1 MYWFLLLLMYQ
12 GKKAQDFIRAGY
24 VKVNH
29 IVLDESSYLCNNNS
43 VISIRGHGRFHF
55 KEVIKRTKK
64 DHFSDRNGKISVSK
78 GDDMEKRVFDTM
90 KNGYNRYQVDDYIH
104 SLAEEIESLRK
115 KLECNNVMMERLSK
129 EKDDLEKKYKEVSD
143 NLYIKEQ
150 AAGEM
155 ARMAMKEANMI
166 VDTANQNAETII
178 KEALMMAR
186 GILLD
191 ISRLGNEARDMKGNM
206 QEELERIR
214 EALENFETPAIPD
227 LNLLKKKNCKA
238 RKKTS
243 FCLWILRE

>member
-1 MYWFLLLLMYQ
+1 
-12 GKKAQDFIRAGY
+12 
-24 VKVNH
+24 
-29 IVLDESSYLCNNNS
+29 
-43 VISIRGHGRFHF
+43 
-55 KEVIKRTKK
+55 
-64 DHFSDRNGKISVSK
+64 
-78 GDDMEKRVFDTM
+78 MEKRVFDTM

-227 LNLLKKKNCKA
+227 LNLLKKEE
-238 RKKTS
+238 
-243 FCLWILRE
+243 F

>member
-1 MYWFLLLLMYQ
+1 
-12 GKKAQDFIRAGY
+12 
-24 VKVNH
+24 
-29 IVLDESSYLCNNNS
+29 
-43 VISIRGHGRFHF
+43 
-55 KEVIKRTKK
+55 
-64 DHFSDRNGKISVSK
+64 
-78 GDDMEKRVFDTM
+78 MEKRVFDTM

-227 LNLLKKKNCKA
+227 LNLLKKEELSDH
-238 RKKTS
+238 KK
-243 FCLWILRE
+243 

>member
-1 MYWFLLLLMYQ
+1 
-12 GKKAQDFIRAGY
+12 
-24 VKVNH
+24 
-29 IVLDESSYLCNNNS
+29 
-43 VISIRGHGRFHF
+43 
-55 KEVIKRTKK
+55 
-64 DHFSDRNGKISVSK
+64 
-78 GDDMEKRVFDTM
+78 MEKRVFDTM

-178 KEALMMAR
+178 KEALMMTR

-227 LNLLKKKNCKA
+227 LNLLKKEE
-238 RKKTS
+238 
-243 FCLWILRE
+243 L

>member
-1 MYWFLLLLMYQ
+1 
-12 GKKAQDFIRAGY
+12 
-24 VKVNH
+24 
-29 IVLDESSYLCNNNS
+29 
-43 VISIRGHGRFHF
+43 
-55 KEVIKRTKK
+55 
-64 DHFSDRNGKISVSK
+64 
-78 GDDMEKRVFDTM
+78 MEKRVFDTM

-186 GILLD
+186 AILLD

-227 LNLLKKKNCKA
+227 LNLLKKEE
-238 RKKTS
+238 
-243 FCLWILRE
+243 L

>member
-1 MYWFLLLLMYQ
+1 
-12 GKKAQDFIRAGY
+12 
-24 VKVNH
+24 
-29 IVLDESSYLCNNNS
+29 
-43 VISIRGHGRFHF
+43 
-55 KEVIKRTKK
+55 
-64 DHFSDRNGKISVSK
+64 
-78 GDDMEKRVFDTM
+78 MEKRVFDTM

-115 KLECNNVMMERLSK
+115 KLEYNNVMMERLSK

-227 LNLLKKKNCKA
+227 LNLLKKEE
-238 RKKTS
+238 
-243 FCLWILRE
+243 L

>member
-1 MYWFLLLLMYQ
+1 
-12 GKKAQDFIRAGY
+12 
-24 VKVNH
+24 
-29 IVLDESSYLCNNNS
+29 
-43 VISIRGHGRFHF
+43 
-55 KEVIKRTKK
+55 
-64 DHFSDRNGKISVSK
+64 
-78 GDDMEKRVFDTM
+78 MEKRVFDTM

-115 KLECNNVMMERLSK
+115 KPECNNVMMERLSK

-227 LNLLKKKNCKA
+227 LNLLKKEE
-238 RKKTS
+238 
-243 FCLWILRE
+243 L

>member
-1 MYWFLLLLMYQ
+1 
-12 GKKAQDFIRAGY
+12 
-24 VKVNH
+24 
-29 IVLDESSYLCNNNS
+29 
-43 VISIRGHGRFHF
+43 
-55 KEVIKRTKK
+55 
-64 DHFSDRNGKISVSK
+64 
-78 GDDMEKRVFDTM
+78 MEKRVFDTM

-155 ARMAMKEANMI
+155 ARMAMTEANMI

-227 LNLLKKKNCKA
+227 LNLLKKEE
-238 RKKTS
+238 
-243 FCLWILRE
+243 L

>member
-1 MYWFLLLLMYQ
+1 
-12 GKKAQDFIRAGY
+12 
-24 VKVNH
+24 
-29 IVLDESSYLCNNNS
+29 
-43 VISIRGHGRFHF
+43 
-55 KEVIKRTKK
+55 
-64 DHFSDRNGKISVSK
+64 
-78 GDDMEKRVFDTM
+78 MEKRVFDTM

-104 SLAEEIESLRK
+104 SLAEEIDSLRN

-227 LNLLKKKNCKA
+227 LNLLKKEE
-238 RKKTS
+238 
-243 FCLWILRE
+243 L

>member
-1 MYWFLLLLMYQ
+1 
-12 GKKAQDFIRAGY
+12 
-24 VKVNH
+24 
-29 IVLDESSYLCNNNS
+29 
-43 VISIRGHGRFHF
+43 
-55 KEVIKRTKK
+55 
-64 DHFSDRNGKISVSK
+64 
-78 GDDMEKRVFDTM
+78 MEKRVFDTM

-150 AAGEM
+150 AAGE
-155 ARMAMKEANMI
+155 MAMKEANMI

-227 LNLLKKKNCKA
+227 LNLLKKEE
-238 RKKTS
+238 
-243 FCLWILRE
+243 L

>member
-1 MYWFLLLLMYQ
+1 
-12 GKKAQDFIRAGY
+12 
-24 VKVNH
+24 
-29 IVLDESSYLCNNNS
+29 
-43 VISIRGHGRFHF
+43 
-55 KEVIKRTKK
+55 
-64 DHFSDRNGKISVSK
+64 
-78 GDDMEKRVFDTM
+78 MEKRVFDTM

-186 GILLD
+186 GILVD

-227 LNLLKKKNCKA
+227 LNLLKKEE
-238 RKKTS
+238 
-243 FCLWILRE
+243 L

>member
-1 MYWFLLLLMYQ
+1 
-12 GKKAQDFIRAGY
+12 
-24 VKVNH
+24 
-29 IVLDESSYLCNNNS
+29 
-43 VISIRGHGRFHF
+43 
-55 KEVIKRTKK
+55 
-64 DHFSDRNGKISVSK
+64 
-78 GDDMEKRVFDTM
+78 MEKRVFDTM

-214 EALENFETPAIPD
+214 EALENFETPAIPN
-227 LNLLKKKNCKA
+227 LNLLKKEE
-238 RKKTS
+238 
-243 FCLWILRE
+243 L

>member
-1 MYWFLLLLMYQ
+1 
-12 GKKAQDFIRAGY
+12 
-24 VKVNH
+24 
-29 IVLDESSYLCNNNS
+29 
-43 VISIRGHGRFHF
+43 
-55 KEVIKRTKK
+55 
-64 DHFSDRNGKISVSK
+64 
-78 GDDMEKRVFDTM
+78 MEKRVFDTM

-155 ARMAMKEANMI
+155 ERMAMKEANMI

-227 LNLLKKKNCKA
+227 LNLLKKEE
-238 RKKTS
+238 
-243 FCLWILRE
+243 L

>member
-1 MYWFLLLLMYQ
+1 
-12 GKKAQDFIRAGY
+12 
-24 VKVNH
+24 
-29 IVLDESSYLCNNNS
+29 
-43 VISIRGHGRFHF
+43 
-55 KEVIKRTKK
+55 
-64 DHFSDRNGKISVSK
+64 
-78 GDDMEKRVFDTM
+78 MEKRVFDTM

-227 LNLLKKKNCKA
+227 LNLLKKKE
-238 RKKTS
+238 
-243 FCLWILRE
+243 L

>member
-1 MYWFLLLLMYQ
+1 
-12 GKKAQDFIRAGY
+12 
-24 VKVNH
+24 
-29 IVLDESSYLCNNNS
+29 
-43 VISIRGHGRFHF
+43 
-55 KEVIKRTKK
+55 
-64 DHFSDRNGKISVSK
+64 
-78 GDDMEKRVFDTM
+78 MEKRVFDTM

-227 LNLLKKKNCKA
+227 LNLLKKKNCK
-238 RKKTS
+238 S
-243 FCLWILRE
+243 

>member
-1 MYWFLLLLMYQ
+1 
-12 GKKAQDFIRAGY
+12 
-24 VKVNH
+24 
-29 IVLDESSYLCNNNS
+29 
-43 VISIRGHGRFHF
+43 
-55 KEVIKRTKK
+55 
-64 DHFSDRNGKISVSK
+64 
-78 GDDMEKRVFDTM
+78 MEKRVFDTM

-191 ISRLGNEARDMKGNM
+191 ISRLGNEARDMNGNM

-227 LNLLKKKNCKA
+227 LNLLKKEE
-238 RKKTS
+238 
-243 FCLWILRE
+243 L

>member
-1 MYWFLLLLMYQ
+1 
-12 GKKAQDFIRAGY
+12 
-24 VKVNH
+24 
-29 IVLDESSYLCNNNS
+29 
-43 VISIRGHGRFHF
+43 
-55 KEVIKRTKK
+55 
-64 DHFSDRNGKISVSK
+64 
-78 GDDMEKRVFDTM
+78 MEKRVFDTM

-150 AAGEM
+150 AAGKM

-227 LNLLKKKNCKA
+227 LNLLKKEE
-238 RKKTS
+238 
-243 FCLWILRE
+243 L

>member
-1 MYWFLLLLMYQ
+1 
-12 GKKAQDFIRAGY
+12 
-24 VKVNH
+24 
-29 IVLDESSYLCNNNS
+29 
-43 VISIRGHGRFHF
+43 
-55 KEVIKRTKK
+55 
-64 DHFSDRNGKISVSK
+64 
-78 GDDMEKRVFDTM
+78 MEKRVFDTM

-143 NLYIKEQ
+143 NVYIKEQ

-227 LNLLKKKNCKA
+227 LNLLKKEE
-238 RKKTS
+238 
-243 FCLWILRE
+243 L

>member
-1 MYWFLLLLMYQ
+1 
-12 GKKAQDFIRAGY
+12 
-24 VKVNH
+24 
-29 IVLDESSYLCNNNS
+29 
-43 VISIRGHGRFHF
+43 
-55 KEVIKRTKK
+55 
-64 DHFSDRNGKISVSK
+64 
-78 GDDMEKRVFDTM
+78 MEKRVFDTM

-214 EALENFETPAIPD
+214 EAIENFETPAIPD
-227 LNLLKKKNCKA
+227 LNLLKKEE
-238 RKKTS
+238 
-243 FCLWILRE
+243 L

>member
-1 MYWFLLLLMYQ
+1 
-12 GKKAQDFIRAGY
+12 
-24 VKVNH
+24 
-29 IVLDESSYLCNNNS
+29 
-43 VISIRGHGRFHF
+43 
-55 KEVIKRTKK
+55 
-64 DHFSDRNGKISVSK
+64 
-78 GDDMEKRVFDTM
+78 MEKRVFDTM

-227 LNLLKKKNCKA
+227 LKKKNCK
-238 RKKTS
+238 S
-243 FCLWILRE
+243 

>member
-1 MYWFLLLLMYQ
+1 
-12 GKKAQDFIRAGY
+12 
-24 VKVNH
+24 
-29 IVLDESSYLCNNNS
+29 
-43 VISIRGHGRFHF
+43 
-55 KEVIKRTKK
+55 
-64 DHFSDRNGKISVSK
+64 
-78 GDDMEKRVFDTM
+78 MEKRVFYTM

-227 LNLLKKKNCKA
+227 LNLLKKEE
-238 RKKTS
+238 
-243 FCLWILRE
+243 L

>member
-1 MYWFLLLLMYQ
+1 
-12 GKKAQDFIRAGY
+12 
-24 VKVNH
+24 
-29 IVLDESSYLCNNNS
+29 
-43 VISIRGHGRFHF
+43 
-55 KEVIKRTKK
+55 
-64 DHFSDRNGKISVSK
+64 
-78 GDDMEKRVFDTM
+78 MEKRAFETM

-227 LNLLKKKNCKA
+227 LNLLKKEE
-238 RKKTS
+238 
-243 FCLWILRE
+243 L

>member
-1 MYWFLLLLMYQ
+1 
-12 GKKAQDFIRAGY
+12 
-24 VKVNH
+24 
-29 IVLDESSYLCNNNS
+29 
-43 VISIRGHGRFHF
+43 
-55 KEVIKRTKK
+55 
-64 DHFSDRNGKISVSK
+64 
-78 GDDMEKRVFDTM
+78 MEKRVFDTM

-227 LNLLKKKNCKA
+227 LNLLKKEE
-238 RKKTS
+238 
-243 FCLWILRE
+243 L

>member
-1 MYWFLLLLMYQ
+1 
-12 GKKAQDFIRAGY
+12 
-24 VKVNH
+24 
-29 IVLDESSYLCNNNS
+29 
-43 VISIRGHGRFHF
+43 
-55 KEVIKRTKK
+55 
-64 DHFSDRNGKISVSK
+64 
-78 GDDMEKRVFDTM
+78 MEKRVFDTM

-191 ISRLGNEARDMKGNM
+191 ISRLGNEVRDMKGNM

-227 LNLLKKKNCKA
+227 LNLLKKEE
-238 RKKTS
+238 
-243 FCLWILRE
+243 L

>member
-1 MYWFLLLLMYQ
+1 
-12 GKKAQDFIRAGY
+12 
-24 VKVNH
+24 
-29 IVLDESSYLCNNNS
+29 
-43 VISIRGHGRFHF
+43 
-55 KEVIKRTKK
+55 
-64 DHFSDRNGKISVSK
+64 
-78 GDDMEKRVFDTM
+78 MEKRVFDTM

-129 EKDDLEKKYKEVSD
+129 EKDDLEKKYKELSD
-143 NLYIKEQ
+143 NLYNKEQ

-227 LNLLKKKNCKA
+227 LNLLKKEE
-238 RKKTS
+238 
-243 FCLWILRE
+243 L

>member
-1 MYWFLLLLMYQ
+1 
-12 GKKAQDFIRAGY
+12 
-24 VKVNH
+24 
-29 IVLDESSYLCNNNS
+29 
-43 VISIRGHGRFHF
+43 
-55 KEVIKRTKK
+55 
-64 DHFSDRNGKISVSK
+64 
-78 GDDMEKRVFDTM
+78 MEKRVFDTM

-155 ARMAMKEANMI
+155 ARMAIKEANMI

-227 LNLLKKKNCKA
+227 LNLLKKEE
-238 RKKTS
+238 
-243 FCLWILRE
+243 L

>member
-1 MYWFLLLLMYQ
+1 
-12 GKKAQDFIRAGY
+12 
-24 VKVNH
+24 
-29 IVLDESSYLCNNNS
+29 
-43 VISIRGHGRFHF
+43 
-55 KEVIKRTKK
+55 
-64 DHFSDRNGKISVSK
+64 
-78 GDDMEKRVFDTM
+78 MEKHVFDTM

-227 LNLLKKKNCKA
+227 LNLLKKEE
-238 RKKTS
+238 
-243 FCLWILRE
+243 L

>member
-1 MYWFLLLLMYQ
+1 M
-12 GKKAQDFIRAGY
+12 
-24 VKVNH
+24 
-29 IVLDESSYLCNNNS
+29 
-43 VISIRGHGRFHF
+43 
-55 KEVIKRTKK
+55 
-64 DHFSDRNGKISVSK
+64 DRYA
-78 GDDMEKRVFDTM
+78 FDTM

-227 LNLLKKKNCKA
+227 LNLLKKEE
-238 RKKTS
+238 
-243 FCLWILRE
+243 L

>member
-1 MYWFLLLLMYQ
+1 
-12 GKKAQDFIRAGY
+12 
-24 VKVNH
+24 
-29 IVLDESSYLCNNNS
+29 
-43 VISIRGHGRFHF
+43 
-55 KEVIKRTKK
+55 
-64 DHFSDRNGKISVSK
+64 
-78 GDDMEKRVFDTM
+78 MEKRVFDTM

-155 ARMAMKEANMI
+155 ARMAMKEANMT

-227 LNLLKKKNCKA
+227 LNLLKKEE
-238 RKKTS
+238 
-243 FCLWILRE
+243 L

>member
-1 MYWFLLLLMYQ
+1 
-12 GKKAQDFIRAGY
+12 
-24 VKVNH
+24 
-29 IVLDESSYLCNNNS
+29 
-43 VISIRGHGRFHF
+43 
-55 KEVIKRTKK
+55 
-64 DHFSDRNGKISVSK
+64 
-78 GDDMEKRVFDTM
+78 MEKCVFDTM

-227 LNLLKKKNCKA
+227 LNLLKKEE
-238 RKKTS
+238 
-243 FCLWILRE
+243 L